1 MAFSGDLQSF
11 CIISAVGHGMKMDRK
26 PQNFISSEKLRIS
39 IFTTLSASKERYA
52 SSLTHEQRLEHGH
65 ASPLPPPPCRNRQ
78 KLKKGRQEIEKS
90 FETVRLKKHLEALQP
105 FFGVGGKNME

>member
-1 MAFSGDLQSF
+1 MPVEGPAKSHLLQKAKTEVANRGLKMAFSGDLQSF

-26 PQNFISSEKLRIS
+26 PQNFISSEKHKKNSGPLLRIS

-65 ASPLPPPPCRNRQ
+65 VPPPPP
-78 KLKKGRQEIEKS
+78 
-90 FETVRLKKHLEALQP
+90 QP
-105 FFGVGGKNME
+105 TKT